1 MNKNEGL
8 ANHVNVGMRW
18 ESAMFSKKS
27 FFLSIVLSCP
37 NTLKDCRH

>member
-1 MNKNEGL
+1 MNKNEKP

-27 FFLSIVLSCP
+27 FSLV
-37 NTLKDCRH
+37 